1 MLHRAVLSIFR
12 KPTGWENES
21 MISAIPVESFFSAFI
36 FHLSFMLEISLLNCL
51 WQFFTLPEKNIYH
64 FSVLHQKPAKIT
76 RKAWLLVGPMRTQQ
90 KMSENDDV
98 ASYFF
103 LHETCEN
110 KKFLSILEKGKQTRE
125 ICRYSILNSEPGA
138 CNSWWVC
145 NWVHFLCVILTS
157 NLSLHSLCWLLSYK
171 EKWEVR
177 WQEMQPLKLTFH
189 SCFCHKRTK
198 TLWDITP

>member
-1 MLHRAVLSIFR
+1 
-12 KPTGWENES
+12 
-21 MISAIPVESFFSAFI
+21 MISVTPVESLFLAFI
-36 FHLSFMLEISLLNCL
+36 FHFTFMLEISLLNCL

-76 RKAWLLVGPMRTQQ
+76 RKAWLLWQWCWSVPCEHSKKCQ
-90 KMSENDDV
+90 KMMMLQV
-98 ASYFF
+98 TFF
-103 LHETCEN
+103 TWNMWKQEVFEYPW
-110 KKFLSILEKGKQTRE
+110 EGKQTRE

>member
-1 MLHRAVLSIFR
+1 MRKRKYDKCNSCWIIIFSFYFTFYIHAWNFTI
-12 KPTGWENES
+12 KLPL
-21 MISAIPVESFFSAFI
+21 AIFYASGEKY
-36 FHLSFMLEISLLNCL
+36 LSFLGVAPK
-51 WQFFTLPEKNIYH
+51 TGKNYTK
-64 FSVLHQKPAKIT
+64 SVA
-76 RKAWLLVGPMRTQQ
+76 AVAVVLVGPMRTQQ